1 MAGMSTVTVSGDT
14 IRALREQRGWTLEDL
29 AKRTQRSRAYL
40 SRVENGQRT
49 PSRVTRHRI
58 ATAPAVPVDDLVTPR
73 ETACPPPP
81 PTPTS
86 TPTFTDSPTKPASP
100 T

>member
-29 AKRTQRSRAYL
+29 AQKTQRSRAYL

-49 PSRVTRHRI
+49 PSRITMHRI
-58 ATAPAVPVDDLVTPR
+58 ANALEVPVDDLVTPG
-73 ETACPPPP
+73 EKA
-81 PTPTS
+81 
-86 TPTFTDSPTKPASP
+86 
-100 T
+100 